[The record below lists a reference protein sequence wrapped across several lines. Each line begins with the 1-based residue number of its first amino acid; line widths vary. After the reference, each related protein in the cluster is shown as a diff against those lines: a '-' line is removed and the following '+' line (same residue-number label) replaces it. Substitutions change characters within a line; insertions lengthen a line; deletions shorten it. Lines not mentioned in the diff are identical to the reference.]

1 MSKTIYDIA
10 RLSGVS
16 VSTVSRVLNNNYPVS
31 RETREKVERVVEAY
45 GFTPNAIA
53 KSLITKTT
61 FNLGVVVPGI
71 TNLFFPSVVEEIQRN
86 LADKGFIISLFTT
99 EGNPEIEKSVINS
112 IISRRMDGIFI
123 IDPSVEN
130 LENGY
135 LSGVSRS
142 TPTILIHGKTD
153 RTSLNFI
160 SYNEEAGTREALNYL
175 KDLGHEEI
183 LFIRGDKSLSYD
195 LREEIYEAFIEEN
208 GLKYSRVMFVGKGNT
223 AGVVSET
230 ESRIRSWVF
239 EGMDATAVLACND
252 LMAVGALNGLIKE
265 GVRVPEDVSIIGFDN
280 TLVSEISNPGLT
292 TIDIDVKYIGEKA
305 AQNMMNMIRNKVMK
319 MDRVLFN
326 TRLIY
331 RESCGKRQRNP
342 VTGYD
347 N

>member
-31 RETREKVERVVEAY
+31 KETREKVVKVIDEY
-45 GFTPNAIA
+45 GFTPNVIA

-71 TNLFFPSVVEEIQRN
+71 TNLFFPSIVEEIQRN
-86 LADKGFIISLFTT
+86 LADEGFIISLFTT
-99 EGNPEIEKSVINS
+99 DGNPETEKSVINS
-112 IISRRMDGIFI
+112 IISRSMDGIFV

-135 LSGVSRS
+135 LAGVSRS
-142 TPTILIHGKTD
+142 TPTMLINGKTD
-153 RTSLNFI
+153 MRSLNFI

-175 KDLGHEEI
+175 RGLGHEEI

-195 LREEIYEAFIEEN
+195 LREKVYKAFIAEN

-223 AGVVSET
+223 AAVINETDEKVRAWVS
-230 ESRIRSWVF
+230 

-252 LMAVGALNGLIKE
+252 LMAVGVLNGLIKE
-265 GVRVPEDVSIIGFDN
+265 EVRVPEDVSIIGFDN
-280 TLVSEISNPGLT
+280 TLVSGISNPGLT
-292 TIDIDVKYIGEKA
+292 TIGIDVKYIGEKA
-305 AQNMMNMIRNKVMK
+305 AKNMMTMIRNKVMK
-319 MDRVLFN
+319 MDQVLFN
-326 TRLIY
+326 TKLIY
-331 RESCGKRQRNP
+331 RESCGKRTCRE
-342 VTGYD
+342 
-347 N
+347 